1 MMSDALTPSP
11 PPLSANRHMARK
23 LSTSIKASSDE
34 EQRYEDAFRKIGVK
48 LDQLDPKT
56 IIETCIAQDE
66 IRKDL
71 LQKRAAEEER
81 VESLKEQLVSV
92 CD

>member
-1 MMSDALTPSP
+1 
-11 PPLSANRHMARK
+11 MARK

-92 CD
+92 TRWEAVVADP

>member
-1 MMSDALTPSP
+1 
-11 PPLSANRHMARK
+11 MARK

-92 CD
+92 CVCV